1 MHNILNAP
9 NKYILI
15 SRMPAAMSPLVSRAV
30 NKFINLNVAE
40 QVDSLKAAG
49 YLSALLPGGCLPRP
63 SASNPAKQGRNDLN
77 DRGRAVEQQGQRLAG
92 GGVEGALSR
101 FGFAF
106 TRWTMPW
113 WHYYPGLASQEALEQ
128 LAGILYVPGAL
139 EAAGGQ
145 VHQMHTNVTLGNYL
159 QIFNCRVEKMLTTL
173 WWKRSGIVWDQ
184 RWGQSWKQWRRR
196 SCLGSLPAG
205 S

>member
-1 MHNILNAP
+1 M
-9 NKYILI
+9 
-15 SRMPAAMSPLVSRAV
+15 
-30 NKFINLNVAE
+30 
-40 QVDSLKAAG
+40 KAAG

-101 FGFAF
+101 FGFGF
-106 TRWTMPW
+106 TRWTMPRS
-113 WHYYPGLASQEALEQ
+113 HYYPGLASQEALEQ

-145 VHQMHTNVTLGNYL
+145 VHQMHTTVTLGN
-159 QIFNCRVEKMLTTL
+159 
-173 WWKRSGIVWDQ
+173 
-184 RWGQSWKQWRRR
+184 
-196 SCLGSLPAG
+196 
-205 S
+205 